1 MASGVIQGND
11 GLAGGGGKPPS
22 LKTERS
28 GNHISMQQKKDLN
41 FVEEI

>member
-22 LKTERS
+22 LKEEWKPCI
-28 GNHISMQQKKDLN
+28 NAAEKEWKKR
-41 FVEEI
+41 